1 MMASIFFMAEDC
13 SEGILSGKFDERR
26 FLRTF

>member
-1 MMASIFFMAEDC
+1 MMASIFFMAQGW
-13 SEGILSGKFDERR
+13 SGGILSGKFDERR